1 MGSRL
6 AAQGM
11 HIDPVPK
18 DEHSKIGSA
27 ERAIDQIYRM
37 VAASLV
43 GEHCSLLNAVTQ
55 SCPTDHG
62 IPIYEAETGLIP
74 DLDALPPLGCFGVR
88 YLSRIDRKDFKL
100 SPKNQAGVFLGFATL
115 RLLNG
120 TYGSILLIG
129 NRRIVVAKETMD
141 FIHDLFP
148 LKHAPSANSEYAWL
162 HRLLKRYKSQKKN
175 SLTEDVE
182 DVQGNEIA
190 ALDPSQEAEEV
201 LTRSS
206 KPVVPD
212 RQNLSIWRQL
222 WRSNRV

>member
-1 MGSRL
+1 M
-6 AAQGM
+6 
-11 HIDPVPK
+11 
-18 DEHSKIGSA
+18 
-27 ERAIDQIYRM
+27 
-37 VAASLV
+37 
-43 GEHCSLLNAVTQ
+43 TQ

-62 IPIYEAETGLIP
+62 ITIYEAETGLIP

-88 YLSRIDRKDFKL
+88 YLSKIDRKDFKL
-100 SPKNQAGVFLGFATL
+100 FPKNQAGVFLGFATL
-115 RLLNG
+115 RNG
-120 TYGSILLIG
+120 TYGCILRIG
-129 NRRIVVAKETMD
+129 DRRIVAVKETID

-190 ALDPSQEAEEV
+190 ALDPSKEAEEV

-212 RQNLSIWRQL
+212 HQNLSIWRQF